1 MKKLLFFLSLIC
13 CLMSSGCGT
22 KIEDSDYYANGIKII
37 EYLDTNN
44 TQGLKDMF
52 CPIIKDNIPELD
64 EQIETAMEFYNGEM
78 ISYGSI
84 TGGEGET
91 YDEGELVKKRISP
104 RFHNVKTTTGDTYEI
119 LFYSWIANNS
129 ASNRMGISEIVITNE
144 NGEECVI
151 GDYYLVNPEMK

>member
-1 MKKLLFFLSLIC
+1 
-13 CLMSSGCGT
+13 
-22 KIEDSDYYANGIKII
+22 
-37 EYLDTNN
+37 
-44 TQGLKDMF
+44 MF

-119 LFYSWIANNS
+119 LFFSWIANNS
-129 ASNRMGISEIVITNE
+129 ASNRMGISEIVITND